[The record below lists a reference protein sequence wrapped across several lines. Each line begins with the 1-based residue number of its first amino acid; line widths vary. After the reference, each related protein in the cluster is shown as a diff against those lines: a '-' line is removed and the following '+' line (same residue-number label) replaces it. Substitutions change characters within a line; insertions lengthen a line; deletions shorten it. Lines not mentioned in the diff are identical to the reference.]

1 MQRKPKITLGL
12 LVYNGER
19 YLGQTIDSIL
29 SQTYGDFVL
38 LVSDNASIDG
48 TEDICRSYAAQDK
61 RISYIRQRENIG
73 AMGNFNYLASCATTD
88 YFKWCA
94 ADDLIAPSFLAICI
108 EFLESQPDFVLCQSS
123 TRTIGFDDRELPN
136 DIIKP
141 SGASERIPIGLNREY
156 QPWQRFRDVL
166 LGSTAIMD
174 LWGVIRTAP
183 LKDTGLLSPYVG
195 YEKVLMAALSLRG
208 RFAELPQKLF
218 SYRIHPDSF
227 SSRIAEDARQEWC
240 NPAAEQT
247 TYPRLKYLDGYFDAI
262 DKGRLSAGQKLLCR
276 VAIGRYL
283 LQVSKWRRVLMES
296 ILRRQIFDGNVEI
309 LKRHD
314 IAKQSADEINV
325 GERAYVKNS
334 RGSGV

>member
-19 YLGQTIDSIL
+19 YLGQTIDSLL
-29 SQTYGDFVL
+29 SQTYGDFEL
-38 LVSDNASIDG
+38 LVSDNASTDG
-48 TEDICRSYAAQDK
+48 TEDICRSYAALDR
-61 RISYIRQRENIG
+61 RISYVRQGENIG
-73 AMGNFNYLASCATTD
+73 AMGNFNYLASRASTD

-94 ADDLIAPSFLAICI
+94 ADDLIAPVFLATCI

-123 TRTIGFDDRELPN
+123 TRTIGFNDRELPN

-141 SGASERIPIGLNREY
+141 SGASERIPIGLNKEY
-156 QPWQRFRDVL
+156 HPWQRFRDVL
-166 LGSTAIMD
+166 LGSTAVMD

-240 NPAAEQT
+240 NPTAEQT

-262 DKGRLSAGQKLLCR
+262 GKSRLSPKQKMLCR

-283 LQVSKWRRVLMES
+283 LQVSKWRRVLLES
-296 ILRRQIFDGNVEI
+296 ILRRQLFDGNAEI
-309 LKRHD
+309 LNSN
-314 IAKQSADEINV
+314 AATSQTPAD
-325 GERAYVKNS
+325 RAS
-334 RGSGV
+334 

>member
-1 MQRKPKITLGL
+1 MQREPKITLGL

-19 YLGQTIDSIL
+19 YLGQTIDSLL
-29 SQTYGDFVL
+29 SQTYGDFEL
-38 LVSDNASIDG
+38 LVSDNASTDG
-48 TEDICRSYAAQDK
+48 TEEICRSYAALDR
-61 RISYIRQRENIG
+61 RISYIRQNENIG
-73 AMGNFNYLASCATTD
+73 AMGNFNYLASRATTD

-94 ADDLIAPSFLAICI
+94 ADDLIAPNFLATCI

-123 TRTIGFDDRELPN
+123 TRTIGFDDSELPN

-141 SGASERIPIGLNREY
+141 SGASERIPIGLNRTY

-166 LGSTAIMD
+166 LGSTAVMD

-240 NPAAEQT
+240 DPAAEQT
-247 TYPRLKYLDGYFDAI
+247 TYPRLKYLDGYFNAI
-262 DKGRLSAGQKLLCR
+262 GNSRLSLTQNFLCR

-283 LQVSKWRRVLMES
+283 LQVSKWPRVLLES
-296 ILRRQIFDGNVEI
+296 ILRRQFFDGNAEI
-309 LKRHD
+309 LSSN
-314 IAKQSADEINV
+314 AATSQTPADLI
-325 GERAYVKNS
+325 RS
-334 RGSGV
+334 PP

>member
-19 YLGQTIDSIL
+19 YLGQTIDSLL
-29 SQTYGDFVL
+29 SQTYGDFEL
-38 LVSDNASIDG
+38 LVSDNASTDG
-48 TEDICRSYAAQDK
+48 TEGICRSYAAQDR

-73 AMGNFNYLASCATTD
+73 AMGNFNYLASRATTD

-94 ADDLIAPSFLAICI
+94 ADDLIAPNFLATCI
-108 EFLESQPDFVLCQSS
+108 EFLESQPNFVLCQSS
-123 TRTIGFDDRELPN
+123 TRTIGFDDSELPN

-166 LGSTAIMD
+166 LGSTAVMD

-195 YEKVLMAALSLRG
+195 YEKVMMAALSLRG

-262 DKGRLSAGQKLLCR
+262 DKSQLSAGQKLLCR
-276 VAIGRYL
+276 LAIGRYL
-283 LQVSKWRRVLMES
+283 LQVSKWRRVLLES
-296 ILRRQIFDGNVEI
+296 ILRRQLFDGNAEI
-309 LKRHD
+309 LSSNAATSHMP
-314 IAKQSADEINV
+314 ADLV
-325 GERAYVKNS
+325 RRS
-334 RGSGV
+334 RP

>member
-19 YLGQTIDSIL
+19 YLGQTIDSLL
-29 SQTYGDFVL
+29 SQTYENFVL
-38 LVSDNASIDG
+38 LISDNASSDG
-48 TEDICRSYAAQDK
+48 TEDICRSYAALDR
-61 RISYIRQRENIG
+61 RISYVRQRENIG
-73 AMGNFNYLASCATTD
+73 AMGNFNYLASSATTD

-94 ADDLIAPSFLAICI
+94 ADDLTAPSFLTSCI
-108 EFLESQPDFVLCQSS
+108 EFLESHPDFVLCHSS
-123 TRTIGFDDRELPN
+123 TRTIGFDDSELPN
-136 DIIKP
+136 DIIKS

-166 LGSTAIMD
+166 LGSTAVMD

-195 YEKVLMAALSLRG
+195 YEKVMMAALSLRG

-218 SYRIHPDSF
+218 SYRIHPDSC

-240 NPAAEQT
+240 NPAAQQT
-247 TYPRLKYLDGYFDAI
+247 TYPRLKYLDGYFNVI
-262 DKGRLSAGQKLLCR
+262 GKSRISAGQKLLCR

-283 LQVSKWRRVLMES
+283 LQVSKWRRVLMEI
-296 ILRRQIFDGNVEI
+296 ILRRQLFDGNAEI
-309 LKRHD
+309 LSSN
-314 IAKQSADEINV
+314 AATSQTPADLIHRNP
-325 GERAYVKNS
+325 S
-334 RGSGV
+334 

>member
-29 SQTYGDFVL
+29 SQTFGDFVL
-38 LVSDNASIDG
+38 LISDNASTDG
-48 TEDICRSYAAQDK
+48 TEDICRSYAALDR

-94 ADDLIAPSFLAICI
+94 ADDLIAPSFLATCI
-108 EFLESQPDFVLCQSS
+108 GFLESHPDFVLCQSS

-141 SGASERIPIGLNREY
+141 SGASERIPIGLNRQH

-166 LGSTAIMD
+166 LGSTAVMD

-240 NPAAEQT
+240 NPAAEET
-247 TYPRLKYLDGYFDAI
+247 TYPRLKYLNGYFDAI
-262 DKGRLSAGQKLLCR
+262 GKSRLSAGQKLLCR

-296 ILRRQIFDGNVEI
+296 ILRRQLFDGNAEI
-309 LKRHD
+309 LSSN
-314 IAKQSADEINV
+314 AATSQTPADLIHRNP
-325 GERAYVKNS
+325 S
-334 RGSGV
+334 

>member
-19 YLGQTIDSIL
+19 YLGQTIDSLL
-29 SQTYGDFVL
+29 SQTYGDFEL
-38 LVSDNASIDG
+38 LVSDNASTDG
-48 TEDICRSYAAQDK
+48 TEDICRSYATLDK
-61 RISYIRQRENIG
+61 RISYVRQRENIG
-73 AMGNFNYLASCATTD
+73 AMGNFNYLASRATTD

-94 ADDLIAPSFLAICI
+94 ADDLIVPSFLASCI

-141 SGASERIPIGLNREY
+141 SGASERIQIGLNREY
-156 QPWQRFRDVL
+156 QPSQRFRDVL
-166 LGSTAIMD
+166 LGSTAVMD
-174 LWGVIRTAP
+174 LWGVIRTAA

-195 YEKVLMAALSLRG
+195 YEKILMASLSLRG

-240 NPAAEQT
+240 DPAADKV
-247 TYPRLKYLDGYFDAI
+247 TYPRLKYLTGYFDAI
-262 DKGRLSAGQKLLCR
+262 DKSRLSAGQKLLCR

-283 LQVSKWRRVLMES
+283 LQVSKWPRVVLES
-296 ILRRQIFDGNVEI
+296 ILGRQLFDGNAEI
-309 LKRHD
+309 LSSN
-314 IAKQSADEINV
+314 AATSQTPADLIHRNP
-325 GERAYVKNS
+325 S
-334 RGSGV
+334 

>member
-1 MQRKPKITLGL
+1 MQKKPKITLGL

-19 YLGQTIDSIL
+19 YLDQTIDCL
-29 SQTYGDFVL
+29 LAQTYGDFVL
-38 LVSDNASIDG
+38 LISDNASTDG
-48 TEDICRSYAAQDK
+48 TEDICRSYAAQDR

-73 AMGNFNYLASCATTD
+73 AMGNFNYLASRATTD

-94 ADDLIAPSFLAICI
+94 ADDLIAPSFLTTCI
-108 EFLESQPDFVLCQSS
+108 EFLESQPDFVLCHSS
-123 TRTIGFDDRELPN
+123 TRTIGFDDSELPN

-141 SGASERIPIGLNREY
+141 SGASEHIPIGLNREY

-166 LGSTAIMD
+166 LGSTAVMD

-208 RFAELPQKLF
+208 RFAELPQQLF

-227 SSRIAEDARQEWC
+227 SSRVAEDARQEWC

-262 DKGRLSAGQKLLCR
+262 DKSRLSAGQKLLCR

-283 LQVSKWRRVLMES
+283 LQVSKWRRVLLES
-296 ILRRQIFDGNVEI
+296 ILRRQLFDGNAEI
-309 LKRHD
+309 LNSN
-314 IAKQSADEINV
+314 AATSQAPADLI
-325 GERAYVKNS
+325 RRS
-334 RGSGV
+334 PP

>member
-19 YLGQTIDSIL
+19 YLGQTIDSLL
-29 SQTYGDFVL
+29 SQTYGDFDL
-38 LVSDNASIDG
+38 LVSDNASNDG
-48 TEDICRSYAAQDK
+48 TEDICRSYAALDK
-61 RISYIRQRENIG
+61 RISYVRQGENIG
-73 AMGNFNYLASCATTD
+73 AMGNFNYLASRASTD

-94 ADDLIAPSFLAICI
+94 ADDLIAPTFLATCI
-108 EFLESQPDFVLCQSS
+108 EFLESQLDFVLCHSS
-123 TRTIGFDDRELPN
+123 TRTIGFDDSELPN

-141 SGASERIPIGLNREY
+141 SGASERIPNGLNKEY
-156 QPWQRFRDVL
+156 HPWQRFRDVM

-262 DKGRLSAGQKLLCR
+262 DKSRLSPGQKMLCR

-283 LQVSKWRRVLMES
+283 LQVSKWRRVLLES
-296 ILRRQIFDGNVEI
+296 ILRRQLFDGNAEI
-309 LKRHD
+309 LNSN
-314 IAKQSADEINV
+314 AATSQTPAD
-325 GERAYVKNS
+325 RAT
-334 RGSGV
+334 

>member
-19 YLGQTIDSIL
+19 YLGQTIDSLL
-29 SQTYGDFVL
+29 SQTYGDFELV
-38 LVSDNASIDG
+38 VSDNASSDG
-48 TEDICRSYAAQDK
+48 TEDICRSYAALDR

-73 AMGNFNYLASCATTD
+73 AMGNFNYLASRATTD

-94 ADDLIAPSFLAICI
+94 ADDLIAPNFLATCI

-123 TRTIGFDDRELPN
+123 TRTIGFDDSELPN

-141 SGASERIPIGLNREY
+141 SGASERIPIGLNRTY

-240 NPAAEQT
+240 DPAAEQT
-247 TYPRLKYLDGYFDAI
+247 TYPRLKYLDGYFNAI
-262 DKGRLSAGQKLLCR
+262 GNSRLSLTQKFLCR

-283 LQVSKWRRVLMES
+283 LQASKWPRVVLES
-296 ILRRQIFDGNVEI
+296 ILRRQVFDGNAEI
-309 LKRHD
+309 LSSN
-314 IAKQSADEINV
+314 AATSQTPADLI
-325 GERAYVKNS
+325 RRS
-334 RGSGV
+334 PP

>member
-1 MQRKPKITLGL
+1 VRRKPKITLGL

-29 SQTYGDFVL
+29 SQTYGDFEL
-38 LVSDNASIDG
+38 LVSDNASTDE
-48 TEDICRSYAAQDK
+48 TEDICRSFAALDS
-61 RISYIRQRENIG
+61 RITYIRQRENIG
-73 AMGNFNYLASCATTD
+73 AMGNFNFLASRATTD

-94 ADDLIAPSFLAICI
+94 ADDLIAPIFLATCI
-108 EFLESQPDFVLCQSS
+108 EFLESQPDFVLCHSS
-123 TRTIGFDDRELPN
+123 TSTIGFDDGELPN
-136 DIIKP
+136 DIIKS
-141 SGASERIPIGLNREY
+141 SGASERIPIGPSEEY
-156 QPWQRFRDVL
+156 HPWQRFRDVL

-174 LWGVIRTAP
+174 LWGVIRTAQ

-208 RFAELPQKLF
+208 RFAELPQQLF
-218 SYRIHPDSF
+218 SYRIHRDSF

-240 NPAAEQT
+240 DPAAKQT

-262 DKGRLSAGQKLLCR
+262 NKSPLSQVQKMLCR

-283 LQVSKWRRVLMES
+283 LQVSKWRRVLLES
-296 ILRRQIFDGNVEI
+296 ILRRQLIDGNVEI

-325 GERAYVKNS
+325 GERTYLKNNPDS
-334 RGSGV
+334 VV

>member
-19 YLGQTIDSIL
+19 YLGQTIDSLL
-29 SQTYGDFVL
+29 SQTYGDFEL
-38 LVSDNASIDG
+38 LVSDNASTDG
-48 TEDICRSYAAQDK
+48 TEDICRSYAAQDR
-61 RISYIRQRENIG
+61 RISYVRQRENVG
-73 AMGNFNYLASCATTD
+73 AMGNFNYLASRATTD

-94 ADDLIAPSFLAICI
+94 ADDLIAPSFLATCI
-108 EFLESQPDFVLCQSS
+108 EFLESQPNFVLCQSS
-123 TRTIGFDDRELPN
+123 TRTIGFDNSELPN

-166 LGSTAIMD
+166 LGSTAVMD
-174 LWGVIRTAP
+174 FWGVIRTAP
-183 LKDTGLLSPYVG
+183 LKDTCLLSPYVG
-195 YEKVLMAALSLRG
+195 YEKVMMAALSLRG
-208 RFAELPQKLF
+208 RFAELPQKQF
-218 SYRIHPDSF
+218 SYRIHSDSF

-262 DKGRLSAGQKLLCR
+262 DKSRLSAGQKLLCR

-283 LQVSKWRRVLMES
+283 LQVSKWRRVLLES
-296 ILRRQIFDGNVEI
+296 ILRRQLIDGNAEI
-309 LKRHD
+309 LSSN
-314 IAKQSADEINV
+314 AATSQTPADLI
-325 GERAYVKNS
+325 RRS
-334 RGSGV
+334 PP

>member
-19 YLGQTIDSIL
+19 YLGQTIDSLL
-29 SQTYGDFVL
+29 SQTYGDFEL
-38 LVSDNASIDG
+38 LVSDNASTDG
-48 TEDICRSYAAQDK
+48 TEDICRSYATLDR
-61 RISYIRQRENIG
+61 RISYVRQHENIG
-73 AMGNFNYLASCATTD
+73 AMGNFNYLASRATTD

-94 ADDLIAPSFLAICI
+94 ADDLIAPSFLASCI

-156 QPWQRFRDVL
+156 QPSQRFRDVL
-166 LGSTAIMD
+166 LGSTAVMD
-174 LWGVIRTAP
+174 LWGVIRTAA

-195 YEKVLMAALSLRG
+195 YEKVLMASLSLRG

-240 NPAAEQT
+240 DPAADET
-247 TYPRLKYLDGYFDAI
+247 TYPRLKYLTGYFDAI
-262 DKGRLSAGQKLLCR
+262 DKSRLSAGQKLLCR

-296 ILRRQIFDGNVEI
+296 ILRRQLFDGNAEI
-309 LKRHD
+309 LSSN
-314 IAKQSADEINV
+314 AATSQTPADLIHRNP
-325 GERAYVKNS
+325 S
-334 RGSGV
+334 